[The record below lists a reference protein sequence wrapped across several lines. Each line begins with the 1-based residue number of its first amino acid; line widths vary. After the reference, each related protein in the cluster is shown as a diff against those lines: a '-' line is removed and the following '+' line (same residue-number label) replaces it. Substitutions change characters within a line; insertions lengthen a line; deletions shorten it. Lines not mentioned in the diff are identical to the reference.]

1 MNNNVLFNFVIFI
14 LTFLNYIV
22 ILNFMFKSKNIF
34 MVLNKLTNSIYFYL
48 IFFIYQYYWISLNLW
63 FFISHFKIV
72 FFLSIIIIIFAFI
85 NIFHIHIFCKID
97 IFILFH

>member
-34 MVLNKLTNSIYFYL
+34 MVLNKLTSSIYFYL
-48 IFFIYQYYWISLNLW
+48 IFLFI
-63 FFISHFKIV
+63 KIIGY
-72 FFLSIIIIIFAFI
+72 L
-85 NIFHIHIFCKID
+85 
-97 IFILFH
+97 

>member
-48 IFFIYQYYWISLNLW
+48 IFLFI
-63 FFISHFKIV
+63 KIIGY
-72 FFLSIIIIIFAFI
+72 L
-85 NIFHIHIFCKID
+85 
-97 IFILFH
+97 